1 LVDKPESYRT
11 FEAAAA
17 FKTARRSR
25 RTRHNMGEMDRDTL
39 QRLHDRARAGRW
51 KVPPDVLLNALERSA
66 EKTFAGRSPTA
77 ADLDRYYDSLHLEDL
92 ALACAC
98 AMGREDAWDHF
109 VREFRPAMYRSADA
123 IDASGA
129 AREIAEA
136 LYAELFG
143 LREKDGIRQSV
154 FRYFHGRSSLA
165 TWLRSLIA
173 QRYVDR
179 FREHA
184 RLDPLPE
191 ESSAAPMRSA
201 APEPDPDRSRY
212 VAALRATLAAAIAAL
227 APRERL
233 RLACYYAQEMTLAQI
248 AAMTRESEATV
259 SRQLAKT
266 RKGLRVDVEARLAAD
281 YGFGRREI
289 DECFA
294 SVVNDA
300 GHLDVEEWLGSGAQS
315 TGASG
320 AERKKVHLDRSINE
334 EAS

>member
-1 LVDKPESYRT
+1 
-11 FEAAAA
+11 
-17 FKTARRSR
+17 
-25 RTRHNMGEMDRDTL
+25 MDRDTL
-39 QRLHDRARAGRW
+39 QQLRERARADRW
-51 KVPPDVLLNALERSA
+51 KVPPDVFLNALERSA
-66 EKTFAGRSPTA
+66 EKSFAGRTPTDA
-77 ADLDRYYDSLHLEDL
+77 ELNRYYQSLHLEDL

-123 IDASGA
+123 IDPRGA

-173 QRYVDR
+173 QRYIDR
-179 FREHA
+179 HREQK
-184 RLDPLPE
+184 RLDPLPD
-191 ESSAAPMRSA
+191 ESSAAPMR
-201 APEPDPDRSRY
+201 APVAPPDPDRARY
-212 VAALRATLAAAIAAL
+212 VAVLRTALAAAIASL
-227 APRERL
+227 APRDRL

-248 AAMTRESEATV
+248 AVITREHEATV
-259 SRQLAKT
+259 SRHLAKT
-266 RKGLRVDVEARLAAD
+266 RKAIREDVERRLSQD
-281 YGFGRREI
+281 HGFGRGEI

-300 GHLDVEEWLGSGAQS
+300 GNLDLAEWLDGS
-315 TGASG
+315 
-320 AERKKVHLDRSINE
+320 RKESEVDRSKT
-334 EAS
+334 EAPS